1 MNQMGKEYALVT
13 GANSGIGAAIA
24 EELARSGHPILLNF
38 IRNQDA
44 GEAIKRRI
52 EAAGGRAELT
62 PFDVCDAQAVEE
74 AVNGWV
80 AREIRVGVVVNN
92 AAVTRDNLLPDIN
105 PEDWEVV
112 TRTILD
118 GFYNVTRPLVM
129 PMVRRRWGRIVNI
142 SSMAGL
148 IGNRG
153 QVNYSAAKA
162 GLIGA
167 TRSLGREVAGR
178 GVTVNAIAPG
188 YIETEMLDGLQLDEI
203 KKRIGMRRLGRPA
216 EVAKLAAF
224 LVSDDASYITGQVI
238 GIDGGLT

>member
-1 MNQMGKEYALVT
+1 MDKDYALVT

-24 EELARSGHPILLNF
+24 EELARAGHPILLNYF
-38 IRNQDA
+38 RNQDA
-44 GEAIKRRI
+44 AEAVKQRI
-52 EAAGGRAELT
+52 EALGARAEFAL
-62 PFDVCDAQAVEE
+62 FDVTDARVVDETIA
-74 AVNGWV
+74 GWA
-80 AREIRVGVVVNN
+80 ARELRIGVLINN
-92 AAVTRDNLLPDIN
+92 AAVTRDNLLPDIKR
-105 PEDWEVV
+105 EDWEVV

-118 GFYNVTRPLVM
+118 GFYNVTRPLVI

-188 YIETEMLDGLQLDEI
+188 YIETDMLDGLQVGELT
-203 KKRIGMRRLGRPA
+203 KRIGMRRLGRPE
-216 EVAKLAAF
+216 EVAKLVRF
-224 LVSDDASYITGQVI
+224 LASDDASYITGQVI
-238 GIDGGLT
+238 GIDGGLS